1 MSVSYHIPKSATCR
15 WMDLGEAEDIAL
27 VSYKVDIHT
36 LICLLGLDDGLHLF
50 PLIQLHK
57 EGWTEEVIR
66 TYTGHEDFK
75 AMKPYFAIGD
85 KKRRMFMESH
95 F

>member
-1 MSVSYHIPKSATCR
+1 MSVDIDILESTTIGR
-15 WMDLGEAEDIAL
+15 MNLGEAEDVAL

-36 LICLLGLDDGLHLF
+36 LICLFAADDGLHLF

-57 EGWTEEVIR
+57 EGWTEEMIR
-66 TYTGHEDFK
+66 TYTGHEDFR
-75 AMKPYFAIGD
+75 AMRPYFAIGD
-85 KKRRMFMESH
+85 KKRQMYMEKH